1 MSCHYIHPIGALD
14 LSREFS
20 EFKQNI
26 EKIFNMDYPHNRFSS
41 QPIAHSEEQNFAIR
55 GFPGVS

>member
-26 EKIFNMDYPHNRFSS
+26 EKIFDMDYPHNRFSS
-41 QPIAHSEEQNFAIR
+41 QPIAHSEEQKFA
-55 GFPGVS
+55 